1 MPRSGC
7 RAALEKEPATETGI
21 ARLSVNLARDTM
33 EVLRLLAS
41 RRAASVT
48 ETIRRAISVLQ
59 FVEDEVAKGNKLAVV
74 ETDENG
80 EQRVREIVLM
90 G

>member
-1 MPRSGC
+1 LPT
-7 RAALEKEPATETGI
+7 LEKEPDAGTAV
-21 ARLSVNLARDTM
+21 ARLSVNLAHDTM
-33 EVLRLLAS
+33 EVLRWLAS

-48 ETIRRAISVLQ
+48 ETIRRAISVLK

-74 ETDENG
+74 ETAENG
-80 EQRVREIVLM
+80 EQRIREIVLV

>member
-1 MPRSGC
+1 
-7 RAALEKEPATETGI
+7 
-21 ARLSVNLARDTM
+21 M
-33 EVLRLLAS
+33 EVLRWLAG

-48 ETIRRAISVLQ
+48 ETIRRAISVLK

-74 ETDENG
+74 ETAENG
-80 EQRVREIVLM
+80 EQRIREIVLV

>member
-1 MPRSGC
+1 M
-7 RAALEKEPATETGI
+7 
-21 ARLSVNLARDTM
+21 SVNLARDTM

>member
-1 MPRSGC
+1 M
-7 RAALEKEPATETGI
+7 EKEPATETGI

>member
-1 MPRSGC
+1 MPTS
-7 RAALEKEPATETGI
+7 LEKEAEAGTGV
-21 ARLSVNLARDTM
+21 ARLSVNLAHDTM
-33 EVLRLLAS
+33 EVLRWLAS

-48 ETIRRAISVLQ
+48 ETIRRAISVLK

-74 ETDENG
+74 ETDEDG
-80 EQRVREIVLM
+80 KEHLREIVLV

>member
-1 MPRSGC
+1 
-7 RAALEKEPATETGI
+7 
-21 ARLSVNLARDTM
+21 M

>member
-1 MPRSGC
+1 MPTT
-7 RAALEKEPATETGI
+7 LEKEAEAGASAGV
-21 ARLSVNLARDTM
+21 ARLSVNLAHDTM
-33 EVLRLLAS
+33 EVLRWLAS

-48 ETIRRAISVLQ
+48 ETIRRAISVLK

-80 EQRVREIVLM
+80 EQHVREIVLV